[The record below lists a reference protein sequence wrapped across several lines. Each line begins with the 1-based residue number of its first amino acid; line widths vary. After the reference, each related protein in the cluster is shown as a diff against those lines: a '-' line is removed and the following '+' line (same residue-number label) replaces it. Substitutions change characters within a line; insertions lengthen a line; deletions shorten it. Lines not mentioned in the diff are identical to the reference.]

1 MTSFKS
7 NIKTIEWT
15 NNVSRMIDQTVVP
28 YELKYVDIK
37 TGQEMYDAIQ
47 TMIVRGAPAIGIAGA
62 HGVVLYALEIAKE
75 GLSKEAFVAKLI
87 EKSEYLKSS
96 RPTAVNLQWAVD
108 KQLELVKEQSAK
120 SKVQNAECHCEEQSD
135 EAIQKIVQELIT
147 NGIKLENE
155 DIEINKKMGDF
166 GAEVVPKGATIL
178 THCNAGALAT
188 VGYGTALGV
197 VRSAYAKDN
206 TIQVFADETR
216 PRQQG
221 ARITTFELAMDK
233 IPVTL
238 ITDGMCSYF
247 MKKGMIDM
255 VVVGADRIAS
265 NGDTANKIGTYTVA
279 IAAKYHNIP
288 FYIAA
293 PLSTIDTNIKTGA
306 EIPIEE
312 RDHEEVTHINGK
324 RVCAEGINIINPGF
338 DVTPNELIAGII
350 TEVGILRPN
359 YVESIAKAFGK

>member
-1 MTSFKS
+1 MTEFKS
-7 NIKTIEWT
+7 KIRTIEWIDT
-15 NNVSRMIDQTVVP
+15 FSRMVDQTKFP
-28 YELKYVDIK
+28 YEFQFIDIK
-37 TGQEMYDAIQ
+37 TGQEMFDAIK

-62 HGVVLYALEIAKE
+62 HGVVLYAQELEKE
-75 GLSKEAFVAKLI
+75 NLSREEFISKLI
-87 EKSEYLKSS
+87 EKADYMATS
-96 RPTAVNLQWAVD
+96 RPTAVNLMWAVE
-108 KQLELVKEQSAK
+108 KQKEIIKNSTSEIKDLIEELKQ
-120 SKVQNAECHCEEQSD
+120 
-135 EAIQKIVQELIT
+135 

-155 DIEINKKMGDF
+155 DIEINKKIGDY

-197 VRSAYAKDN
+197 VRSAFAKDN
-206 TIQVFADETR
+206 TVQVFADETR

-221 ARITTFELAMDK
+221 ARITTLELTMDG
-233 IPVTL
+233 IPTTL

-255 VVVGADRIAS
+255 VCVGADRIAA

-288 FYIAA
+288 FYVAA
-293 PLSTIDTNIKTGA
+293 PLSTIDTSIQSGD
-306 EIPIEE
+306 EIVIEE
-312 RDHEEVTHINGK
+312 RSREEVTHINGK
-324 RVCAEGINIINPGF
+324 SICAEGVNVINPGF

-350 TEVGILRPN
+350 TEVGILRPDYN
-359 YVESIAKAFGK
+359 KSIAEAFKNQ

>member
-1 MTSFKS
+1 MDFKS
-7 NIKTIEWT
+7 KIKTIEWQGT
-15 NNVSRMIDQTVVP
+15 YSKMVDQTVIP
-28 YELKYVDIK
+28 YEYKFVNITSGD
-37 TGQEMYDAIQ
+37 EMFNAIRD
-47 TMIVRGAPAIGIAGA
+47 MIVRGAPAIGIAGA
-62 HGVVLYALEIAKE
+62 HGVILYAQELAKKD
-75 GLSKEAFVAKLI
+75 LSREDFVSKLI
-87 EKSEYLKSS
+87 DKAEYMKTS
-96 RPTAVNLQWAVD
+96 RPTAVNLMWACE
-108 KQLELVKEQSAK
+108 KQIEIIKNSK
-120 SKVQNAECHCEEQSD
+120 SD
-135 EAIQKIVQELIT
+135 I
-147 NGIKLENE
+147 NGIIEELKINGIRLENE
-155 DIEINKKMGDF
+155 DIEINKKIGDY

-221 ARITTFELAMDK
+221 ARITTFELAMDG

-255 VVVGADRIAS
+255 VVVGADRIAA

-293 PLSTIDTNIKTGA
+293 PMSTIDISIASGN

-312 RDHEEVTHINGK
+312 RSREEVTHINGK
-324 RVCAEGINIINPGF
+324 PICALEGVNVINPGF
-338 DVTPNELIAGII
+338 DVTPNELISGII
-350 TEVGILRPN
+350 TEKGILRPN
-359 YVESIAKAFGK
+359 YKESIAKIFA